1 MDGNST
7 QDDNGKRQG
16 RSKLDFEINNETY
29 FLSLAENERR
39 WLLFVSTP
47 DGVRPV
53 PIYEDAPPFEDV
65 KIVLEDHEK
74 KRIVN

>member
-1 MDGNST
+1 VKIRGNPWQLFGGT
-7 QDDNGKRQG
+7 
-16 RSKLDFEINNETY
+16 KLNFQINNETY

-39 WLLFVSTP
+39 WLLFVDTP

-53 PIYEDAPPFEDV
+53 PIYEDAPPFDVV

-74 KRIVN
+74 KQVVN

>member
-1 MDGNST
+1 V
-7 QDDNGKRQG
+7 
-16 RSKLDFEINNETY
+16 EIHGIRGSFLETIEVNFQINDETY
-29 FLSLAENERR
+29 FLSLAENERQ

-65 KIVLEDHEK
+65 KIVLEDDEK
-74 KRIVN
+74 KQIVN